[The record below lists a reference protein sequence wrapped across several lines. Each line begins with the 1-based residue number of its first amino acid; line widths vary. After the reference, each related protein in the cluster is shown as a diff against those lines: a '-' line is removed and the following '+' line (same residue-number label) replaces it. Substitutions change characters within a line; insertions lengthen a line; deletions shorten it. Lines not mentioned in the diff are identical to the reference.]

1 MSCLRHDDSCQD
13 CGRRYC
19 CQSCGGHNFQ
29 ENPNEPCTCEPTVSV
44 HCHDYG
50 EIITHTFNQAEFI
63 DHIRTHTK
71 VHPEIGKIHHLPTHT
86 LDAPQTNPFEFNFT
100 QGGWFMSTDL
110 DELLNYSTF
119 ILENG
124 IVYKNEFYGS
134 LLCFKW
140 EHDCSGVPDKVVGC
154 KSKVIRGL
162 CKEDYLDAAVEDE

>member
-1 MSCLRHDDSCQD
+1 MSCARHDDSCHD

-19 CQSCGGHNFQ
+19 CQSCRGQNFH

-50 EIITHTFNQAEFI
+50 EIITHAFNQAEFI
-63 DHIRTHTK
+63 QHIRTHTK

-86 LDAPQTNPFEFNFT
+86 LDAPETNPFEFDFT

-110 DELLNYSTF
+110 DQLLNYSTF

-124 IVYKNEFYGS
+124 IVYKNEFYAS
-134 LLCFKW
+134 LVCFKG
-140 EHDCSGVPDKVVGC
+140 EYVPNTADKFIGC
-154 KSKVIRGL
+154 KNNLIRTL
-162 CKEDYLDAAVEDE
+162 CRQAYLDAAVDDE